1 MEKVTIE
8 AVSREGIGVKGALSQ
23 IRAEKKVPA
32 VVYGG
37 HKEPASI
44 TVAVKDLEKIMKAGK
59 NTLVEM
65 TLNGAKELVLVKE
78 VQFHAVTDKPIHAD
92 FQRVSMKDKMDVVV
106 PLKLEG
112 TPADVAQY
120 GAIIEHIMREIE
132 VRALVSAIPHEIV
145 VDITPMTINKGILAG
160 DIKLPQ
166 GVELITDAEAPVVH
180 LAIPKDDTP
189 APAPA
194 ADAAAAQPESSST
207 KGKKDEEGNLAKDNK
222 DAAAKDAK
230 K

>member
-37 HKEPASI
+37 HKEPVSV

-65 TLNGAKELVLVKE
+65 TLNGEKELVLVKE
-78 VQFHAVTDKPIHAD
+78 VQFHAVTDNPIHAD
-92 FQRVSMKDKMDVVV
+92 FQRVSMKDKMNVVV

-120 GAIIEHIMREIE
+120 GAIIEHILREIE

-145 VDITPMTINKGILAG
+145 LDITPMTINKGILAG
-160 DIKLPQ
+160 DIKVPQ
-166 GVELITDAEAPVVH
+166 GVELVTDAEAPVVH

-222 DAAAKDAK
+222 DAAKDAK

>member
-1 MEKVTIE
+1 MEKVTIQ

-44 TVAVKDLEKIMKAGK
+44 TVAVKDLETIMKAGK

-120 GAIIEHIMREIE
+120 GAIIEHILRELE

-194 ADAAAAQPESSST
+194 ADAAAAHPESSST

-222 DAAAKDAK
+222 DAAKDAK

>member
-1 MEKVTIE
+1 MEKVTLE

-37 HKEPASI
+37 HKEPVSI

-78 VQFHAVTDKPIHAD
+78 VQFHTVTDKPIHAD
-92 FQRVSMKDKMDVVV
+92 FQRVSMKDKMNVVV

-160 DIKLPQ
+160 DIKLPE
-166 GVELITDAEAPVVH
+166 GVELVTDGEAPVVH
-180 LAIPKDDTP
+180 LAIPKDD
-189 APAPA
+189 APA
-194 ADAAAAQPESSST
+194 AAAPADATAAQPESSST
-207 KGKKDEEGNLAKDNK
+207 KGKKDEDGNLAKDNK
-222 DAAAKDAK
+222 DAAKDAK

>member
-1 MEKVTIE
+1 MEKVTLE

-37 HKEPASI
+37 HKEPVSI

-92 FQRVSMKDKMDVVV
+92 FQRVSMKDKMNVVV

-160 DIKLPQ
+160 DIKLPE
-166 GVELITDAEAPVVH
+166 GVELVTDGEAPVVH
-180 LAIPKDDTP
+180 LAIPKDD
-189 APAPA
+189 APA
-194 ADAAAAQPESSST
+194 AAAPADATAAQPESSST
-207 KGKKDEEGNLAKDNK
+207 KGKKDEDGNLAKDNK

>member
-1 MEKVTIE
+1 MEKVTIQ
-8 AVSREGIGVKGALSQ
+8 AASREGIGVKGALSQ

-37 HKEPASI
+37 HKEPLSI

-65 TLNGAKELVLVKE
+65 TLNGAQELVLVKE

-120 GAIIEHIMREIE
+120 GAIIEHILREIE

-145 VDITPMTINKGILAG
+145 LDITPMTINKGILAG
-160 DIKLPQ
+160 DIKLPA
-166 GVELITDAEAPVVH
+166 GVELLTDAQAPVVH

-189 APAPA
+189 AAAPA